1 MDCIQKKVWISNVFT
16 INFKEMSILEDE
28 IFMCVTP
35 CKMDPLYT
43 AGQCMCVCMFLLSPK
58 TVLNTTKESWLIL
71 HLWMFLN
78 YSIMMMMN
86 IFY

>member
-1 MDCIQKKVWISNVFT
+1 MDCIQKKSL
-16 INFKEMSILEDE
+16 NFKYVQHKGMSILEDE

-58 TVLNTTKESWLIL
+58 TVLNTTKES
-71 HLWMFLN
+71 
-78 YSIMMMMN
+78 
-86 IFY
+86 